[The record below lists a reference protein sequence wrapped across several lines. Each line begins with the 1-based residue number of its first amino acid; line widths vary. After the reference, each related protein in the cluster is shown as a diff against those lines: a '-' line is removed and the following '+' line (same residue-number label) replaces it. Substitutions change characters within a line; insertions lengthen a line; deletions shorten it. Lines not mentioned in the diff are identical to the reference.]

1 MAYLRQSTATRN
13 LILGLLI
20 VSSIVVSFIG
30 INRIFADED
39 VLDPSDNEGVKKDL
53 TERDGKH
60 QGNLLKDIKAKI
72 QAAVESGDITQEQ
85 ADEKLEYLENLP
97 KKGFGRWHNKPHM
110 NPENLKA

>member
-30 INRIFADED
+30 INRIFADEGA
-39 VLDPSDNEGVKKDL
+39 LDPSDNEGVKKEL
-53 TERDGKH
+53 HQRDGEH
-60 QGNLLKDIKAKI
+60 QANLLEGIKAKI

-85 ADEKLEYLENLP
+85 ADEKLAWLEANEDSSS
-97 KKGFGRWHNKPHM
+97 KDIVTDSR
-110 NPENLKA
+110 

>member
-30 INRIFADED
+30 INRIFADEGA
-39 VLDPSDNEGVKKDL
+39 LDPSDNEGVKKEL
-53 TERDGKH
+53 HQRDGEH
-60 QGNLLKDIKAKI
+60 QANLLEGIKAKI

-85 ADEKLEYLENLP
+85 ADFIQNKLKTTILQ
-97 KKGFGRWHNKPHM
+97 
-110 NPENLKA
+110 